1 MFAMIRRMKDG
12 AGTGEFLSGLSE
24 RIIWC
29 RLCLYSERAKPGCIM
44 TAYNK
49 VNGVHAPENFKLL
62 QDVLKKEWGYSG
74 MVTSDW

>member
-1 MFAMIRRMKDG
+1 
-12 AGTGEFLSGLSE
+12 
-24 RIIWC
+24 
-29 RLCLYSERAKPGCIM
+29 M

-74 MVTSDW
+74 MVTSDWEEPAKPTPSFYQS